1 MWVRIH
7 EGLTINLQT
16 LLAQK
21 LLLLAAAAVHG
32 LSRGRR
38 GEPWPAFQSHLI
50 FVSTHEVVGVEGI
63 C

>member
-32 LSRGRR
+32 LSSGSRG
-38 GEPWPAFQSHLI
+38 GLGPQFNHI
-50 FVSTHEVVGVEGI
+50 
-63 C
+63 